1 MGRQGRTDLSACRD
15 RQAPVNR
22 ASRRTTGA
30 TVKALA
36 PGLVLLNQD
45 AVLEE
50 TYDGEDISGRYR
62 VTTVWARRD
71 GRWRLL
77 FEQEVPLSDLSEAGK
92 P

>member
-1 MGRQGRTDLSACRD
+1 
-15 RQAPVNR
+15 
-22 ASRRTTGA
+22 
-30 TVKALA
+30 
-36 PGLVLLNQD
+36 LVLLNQD